1 MFGINIVHYK
11 YRTKIVSLITY
22 QDEDGTVDE
31 KNVQGEMSKDEVGN
45 VQGIPE
51 FMDDELELPL
61 EPYERQA
68 AKDKR
73 KKYNKK

>member
-1 MFGINIVHYK
+1 
-11 YRTKIVSLITY
+11 
-22 QDEDGTVDE
+22 
-31 KNVQGEMSKDEVGN
+31 MSRDEVGN

-51 FMDDELELPL
+51 LMDDELELPL

-73 KKYNKK
+73 KKYNEK